1 MNKREKKEALG
12 AFLYILPSLVLIS
25 VFLIIPIFMDLFFSF
40 TRYNI
45 IQDPVWIGLENYR
58 MIFSDPYVRAS
69 LKNTLI
75 FTLITVPVQ
84 CFISLALAALIAYS
98 CNNLFGDF
106 VKSALFIPVIASA
119 ILIGNLFSMFL
130 SPTGILNSF
139 IKSLGCSGV
148 NFLGSKNLSLL
159 SVAFVS
165 IWKNIGYFLVIF
177 YAGIIDIPSELY
189 EAAIVDGAGPVRSF
203 FSITMPILRP
213 VTYLVITLGTIW
225 SFQVFDLVYTMT
237 GGGPGLSTQTLVL
250 TIYNNAFKANN
261 MGYASTI
268 SLLMFVIVLLISLL
282 QRRLLAREE

>member
-1 MNKREKKEALG
+1 MNRREKKEALG

-58 MIFSDPYVRAS
+58 TMFSDPYVRAS
-69 LKNTLI
+69 LKNTLV
-75 FTLITVPVQ
+75 FTFITVPVQ

-98 CNNLFGDF
+98 CNNSFGDF

-130 SPTGILNSF
+130 SSTGILNSF
-139 IKSLGCSGV
+139 IKSLGGSGI

-177 YAGIIDIPSELY
+177 YAGIIDIPRELY

-203 FSITMPILRP
+203 FSITIPILRP
-213 VTYLVITLGTIW
+213 VTYLVVTLGTIW

>member
-1 MNKREKKEALG
+1 MNRREKKEALG

-58 MIFSDPYVRAS
+58 TMFSDPYVRAS
-69 LKNTLI
+69 LKNTLV

-98 CNNLFGDF
+98 CNNSFGDF

-130 SPTGILNSF
+130 SSTGILNSF
-139 IKSLGCSGV
+139 IKSLGGSGI

-177 YAGIIDIPSELY
+177 YAGIIDIPRELY

-203 FSITMPILRP
+203 FSITIPILRP
-213 VTYLVITLGTIW
+213 VTYLVVTLGTIW

>member
-1 MNKREKKEALG
+1 MNRREKKEALG

-58 MIFSDPYVRAS
+58 TMFSDPYVRAS
-69 LKNTLI
+69 LKNTLV

-98 CNNLFGDF
+98 CNNSFGDF

-130 SPTGILNSF
+130 SSTGILNSF
-139 IKSLGCSGV
+139 IKSLGGSSI

-177 YAGIIDIPSELY
+177 YAGIIDIPRELY

-203 FSITMPILRP
+203 FSITIPILRP
-213 VTYLVITLGTIW
+213 VTYLVVTLGTIW